1 MLVKMGSQLPSMN
14 SGTSKS
20 ISYLGPF
27 EAFAEAAADK
37 GHHKGRDLL
46 LTRPSG
52 ASAAAARPAPAAAAA
67 AKARKELKWDDIS
80 WVDDFVF

>member
-1 MLVKMGSQLPSMN
+1 MQSSAALAAARGGEGQREADL
-14 SGTSKS
+14 
-20 ISYLGPF
+20 

-37 GHHKGRDLL
+37 ARDHL

-52 ASAAAARPAPAAAAA
+52 ASAAAAPAAPAA
-67 AKARKELKWDDIS
+67 AKAREELKLDDIS